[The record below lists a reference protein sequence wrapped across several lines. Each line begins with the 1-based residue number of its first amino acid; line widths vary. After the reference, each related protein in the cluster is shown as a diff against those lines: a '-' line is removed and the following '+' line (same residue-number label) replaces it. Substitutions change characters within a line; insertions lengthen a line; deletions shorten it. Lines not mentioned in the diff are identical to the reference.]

1 MAKSIW
7 KLVQFRCCST
17 YQNGKFSNANF
28 LTLSQVCWAIIS
40 NRKLFQFLLLST
52 YLFMAKARYIEV
64 KHSQPTELILNHP
77 SWFWTIQVNSQP
89 SKSKSKKSHHKI
101 PTIETCKSFKCL
113 DFDGFNCCS
122 RKIPYFM
129 LIECKLYL
137 LSPVI
142 WISSIVHEFLASRDT
157 FRWWHTCS
165 VFYWIFFSTCR
176 LKKVSTKK

>member
-17 YQNGKFSNANF
+17 FQNGKFSNANF

-52 YLFMAKARYIEV
+52 YLFMAQAKYIEV
-64 KHSQPTELILNHP
+64 RHSQPTKFFLNQP

-89 SKSKSKKSHHKI
+89 SKSKSKSKITKKKHHKI
-101 PTIETCKSFKCL
+101 LTIETCKSFKCL

-137 LSPVI
+137 LYPLSESVPSC
-142 WISSIVHEFLASRDT
+142 ISFLASRDT

-165 VFYWIFFSTCR
+165 VFYWIFFSH
-176 LKKVSTKK
+176 VD